1 MMKTKLKLTALF
13 LMVTAVLLG
22 CQNVPEFP
30 TPDATVE
37 AEIDATATAKA
48 AIPTPERQEGVTIL
62 AEGQVVAANPE
73 LVLSFTTSG
82 QLLDVYVQPGDV
94 VAAGDLLA
102 ELDTAELDRQLVTA
116 QTNLASAQ
124 IQLANAEQDLEDNL
138 AQAQLNLERIQV
150 QLNQNYAGGSE
161 AGVIGASVS
170 LSRAQQQVA
179 DAAYEY
185 QKAVDRHWEPPE
197 IAENYA
203 RFLQMAE
210 EDLIVAEAQY
220 NDAVNSGNSGTY
232 TAQSLQI
239 DQELAEQNI
248 AKLQRGVSPLLALE
262 IERAQL
268 AIADIER
275 QLREVQL
282 FAPIAGEVLAFAAYP
297 APGTM
302 VGAGSPFVTLFDT
315 TNLEFHTSN
324 LSERDLAQIEPGQ
337 EVSIVLKAYPDTPL
351 TGTVL
356 RIGPQATGLVGDAAT
371 FPVIIE
377 LDAADLD
384 LRSGMTGRAEIS
396 GGS

>member
-1 MMKTKLKLTALF
+1 MMKQRLFAL
-13 LMVTAVLLG
+13 LLLLTAVLLG
-22 CQNVPEFP
+22 CQNGPEPP

-37 AEIDATATAKA
+37 AEISATATAVA

-62 AEGQVVAANPE
+62 AEGQIVASNPE
-73 LVLSFTTSG
+73 LVLSFSTSG
-82 QLLDVYVQPGDV
+82 ELLDVYVQPGDV

-102 ELDTAELDRQLVTA
+102 ELDTAELDRQLLTA
-116 QTNLASAQ
+116 QTNLTSAQ

-150 QLNQNYAGGSE
+150 QLNQNYAGGTE
-161 AGVIGASVS
+161 AGLISASIS
-170 LSRAQQQVA
+170 LSRAQQRVA

-203 RFLQMAE
+203 RFLQQAE
-210 EDLIVAEAQY
+210 EDLIIAEAQY
-220 NDAVNSGNSGTY
+220 NDTVNSGNSSAY

-239 DQELAEQNI
+239 DQELAEQAI

-262 IERAQL
+262 IERAHL

-275 QLREVQL
+275 QLSEVQL

-302 VGAGSPFVTLFDT
+302 VGAGTPFVTLFDT
-315 TNLEFHTSN
+315 AALEFHTSN

-337 EVSIVLKAYPDTPL
+337 AVSIVLKAYPDTPL

-377 LDAADLD
+377 LDAAELD
-384 LRSGMTGRAEIS
+384 LRPGMTGRAEVS
-396 GGS
+396 GGR

>member
-1 MMKTKLKLTALF
+1 MKLRLLALF
-13 LMVTAVLLG
+13 LMITAVLLG
-22 CQNVPEFP
+22 CQNGPELP
-30 TPDATVE
+30 TPDATAE
-37 AEIDATATAKA
+37 AEIEATTTAKA
-48 AIPTPERQEGVTIL
+48 AIPTPEREEGVTIL
-62 AEGQVVAANPE
+62 AEGQVVAVNPE
-73 LVLSFTTSG
+73 LVLSFSTSG
-82 QLLDVYVQPGDV
+82 KLLDVYVQPGDV

-170 LSRAQQQVA
+170 LNRAQQQVA

-220 NDAVNSGNSGTY
+220 NDAVNSGNSGIY

-275 QLREVQL
+275 QLSEVQL
-282 FAPIAGEVLAFAAYP
+282 FAPIDGEVLAFA
-297 APGTM
+297 
-302 VGAGSPFVTLFDT
+302 S
-315 TNLEFHTSN
+315 
-324 LSERDLAQIEPGQ
+324 LSRPRHDGRCGQ
-337 EVSIVLKAYPDTPL
+337 PVCDACLTRPIWNSTPP
-351 TGTVL
+351 T
-356 RIGPQATGLVGDAAT
+356 
-371 FPVIIE
+371 
-377 LDAADLD
+377 
-384 LRSGMTGRAEIS
+384 
-396 GGS
+396 

>member
-1 MMKTKLKLTALF
+1 MKRFSLTL
-13 LMVTAVLLG
+13 LLLLLTAVLLG
-22 CQNVPEFP
+22 CQNIVPEPP

-37 AEIDATATAKA
+37 AEIDATATAVA
-48 AIPTPERQEGVTIL
+48 AEPTPERQEGVTIL
-62 AEGQVVAANPE
+62 AEGQIVAANPE
-73 LVLSFTTSG
+73 LVLSFSTSG
-82 QLLDVYVQPGDV
+82 KLLDVYVEPGDV

-116 QTNLASAQ
+116 QTNLTSAQ

-138 AQAQLNLERIQV
+138 AQAQLNLDRIQV
-150 QLNQNYAGGSE
+150 QLNQNYAGDSE
-161 AGVIGASVS
+161 AGTISASIS
-170 LSRAQQQVA
+170 LSRAQQRVA

-203 RFLQMAE
+203 RFLQQAE
-210 EDLIVAEAQY
+210 EDLIIAEAQY
-220 NDAVNSGNSGTY
+220 NDAVNSGNSSVY

-262 IERAQL
+262 IERAQI

-275 QLREVQL
+275 QLGEVQL
-282 FAPIAGEVLAFAAYP
+282 FAPIAGEVLSFATYP

-315 TNLEFHTSN
+315 TTLEFHTSN
-324 LSERDLAQIEPGQ
+324 LSERDLAQIQPGQ
-337 EVSIVLKAYPDTPL
+337 EVSIVLKAYPDETI

-377 LDAADLD
+377 LDGADLD
-384 LRSGMTGRAEIS
+384 LRPGMTGRAEIS
-396 GGS
+396 GSG

>member
-1 MMKTKLKLTALF
+1 MKTKLKLTAIF
-13 LMVTAVLLG
+13 LLLTAVLLG
-22 CQNVPEFP
+22 CQNGPELP

-37 AEIDATATAKA
+37 AEIDGTATAVA
-48 AIPTPERQEGVTIL
+48 AEPTPERQEGVTIL
-62 AEGQVVAANPE
+62 AEGQIMATNPE
-73 LVLSFTTSG
+73 LALSFNTSG
-82 QLLDVYVQPGDV
+82 RLKDVYVQPGDM

-102 ELDTAELDRQLVTA
+102 ELDTTELDRQLVTA

-138 AQAQLNLERIQV
+138 AQAQLNLDRIQV
-150 QLNQNYAGGSE
+150 QLNQNYAGGSQ
-161 AGVIGASVS
+161 AGTISSSIS
-170 LSRAQQQVA
+170 LSRAQQRVA

-185 QKAVDRHWEPPE
+185 QKAVDRHWDPPE

-203 RFLQMAE
+203 RFLQQAE
-210 EDLIVAEAQY
+210 EDLIIAEAQY
-220 NDAVNSGNSGTY
+220 NDAINSGNSGIY

-275 QLREVQL
+275 QLGEVQL
-282 FAPIAGEVLAFAAYP
+282 FAPIAGEVLAFTTYP

-315 TNLEFHTSN
+315 AALEFHTSN
-324 LSERDLAQIEPGQ
+324 LSERDLAQIEPDQ
-337 EVSIVLKAYPDTPL
+337 AVNIVLKAYPDTPI
-351 TGTVL
+351 TGSVL

-371 FPVIIE
+371 FPVIVQ
-377 LDAADLD
+377 LDADDLD
-384 LRSGMTGRAEIS
+384 LRPGMTGRAEIS